1 MTSAAIVTV
10 RRAKAVWGSRAAA
23 LALVMA
29 IASSTS
35 CGDVVRQ
42 GTGGSFLIV
51 SALEGAAGAKPTDF
65 GGTLLSDVITV
76 VDNSPTF
83 FNDIGR
89 VTFRLGL
96 KDAGS
101 PASPT
106 TPAQND
112 AITINRYHVKFLR
125 ADGRNTQGVDVPYEF
140 DGAFTLTVSAGD
152 ASAGFTMVRN
162 IAKMEAPLAALRFN
176 GVVLSTIAEV
186 TFYGAD
192 QTGHEV
198 KATARITI
206 DFANFGDPSS

>member
-1 MTSAAIVTV
+1 M
-10 RRAKAVWGSRAAA
+10 AVAAA
-23 LALVMA
+23 SAML
-29 IASSTS
+29 STA

-51 SALEGAAGAKPTDF
+51 SSLEGAPGAEPTEF

-76 VDNSPTF
+76 VDDSPTF

-101 PASPT
+101 PTAPS
-106 TPAQND
+106 TPGQND
-112 AITINRYHVKFLR
+112 AITINRYRVQFMR
-125 ADGRNTQGVDVPYEF
+125 ADGRNTPGVDVPYGF
-140 DGAFTLTVSAGD
+140 DGAFTLTVSGGD
-152 ASAGFTMVRN
+152 ASAGFTLVRN

-198 KATARITI
+198 SATARISI
-206 DFANFGDPSS
+206 DFANFGDPS

>member
-1 MTSAAIVTV
+1 MTPAAIVTPP
-10 RRAKAVWGSRAAA
+10 RPKAVWGSRVAVAA
-23 LALVMA
+23 LV
-29 IASSTS
+29 IAVGASVS

-51 SALEGAAGAKPTDF
+51 SSLEAAPGAEPTDF
-65 GGTLLSDVITV
+65 GNTLLSDVITV
-76 VDNSPTF
+76 VDDSPTF

-96 KDAGS
+96 KDPGS

-106 TPAQND
+106 TPGQND
-112 AITINRYHVKFLR
+112 AITINRYHVRFIR
-125 ADGRNTQGVDVPYEF
+125 ADGRNTPGLDVPYEF
-140 DGAFTLTVSAGD
+140 DGAFTLTVSGGD
-152 ASAGFTMVRN
+152 ASAGFTIVRN

-198 KATARITI
+198 SATARITI
-206 DFANFGDPSS
+206 DFANFGDAS